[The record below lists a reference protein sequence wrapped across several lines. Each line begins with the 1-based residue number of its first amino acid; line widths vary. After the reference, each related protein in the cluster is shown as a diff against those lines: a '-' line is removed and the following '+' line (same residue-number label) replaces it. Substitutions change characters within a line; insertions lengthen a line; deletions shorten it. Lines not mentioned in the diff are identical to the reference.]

1 MKGKKTVF
9 CGDIG
14 CYTLGNALPLDMVDT
29 CLCMGAGLNIAQGI
43 EKVEPDTTCFAFVG
57 DSTFFASAIT
67 GVVNAVYNQANM
79 ILIVLDNSTTA
90 MTGHQPHPGTG
101 RTVMGE
107 IVQKINIEQV
117 LRGIGVTDVKTVN
130 PLDLNSSV
138 ACVREMADK
147 TGVKAI
153 IFKSPCIAITKPEF
167 SLHIDAEKCIGC
179 KKCIRELGC
188 PAIVLDNGNVCID
201 DTMCTGCG
209 LCSQVCPTSA
219 IIGGKKHE

>member
-1 MKGKKTVF
+1 M
-9 CGDIG
+9 
-14 CYTLGNALPLDMVDT
+14 
-29 CLCMGAGLNIAQGI
+29 
-43 EKVEPDTTCFAFVG
+43 
-57 DSTFFASAIT
+57 
-67 GVVNAVYNQANM
+67 
-79 ILIVLDNSTTA
+79 
-90 MTGHQPHPGTG
+90 
-101 RTVMGE
+101 
-107 IVQKINIEQV
+107 QKINIEQV

-153 IFKSPCIAITKPEF
+153 IFKSPCMAITKPEF
-167 SLHIDAEKCIGC
+167 SLHIDAKKCIGC

-209 LCSQVCPTSA
+209 LCSQICPTAA